1 MDVIYGL
8 IPMMLIFGFLVV
20 VVFIWMAKS
29 GQFDD
34 MDGAA
39 NRIFMEDEYPEQR
52 TSANSS
58 NSLNSSNDS
67 SAIESVDETSLSQ
80 EKTR

>member
-1 MDVIYGL
+1 MDVIYAL

-39 NRIFMEDEYPEQR
+39 NRIFMDDEYPEDTKDR
-52 TSANSS
+52 ADSTS
-58 NSLNSSNDS
+58 DS
-67 SAIESVDETSLSQ
+67 KQDAKASTKVQSHETQ
-80 EKTR
+80 DTK

>member
-1 MDVIYGL
+1 MDVIYAL

-39 NRIFMEDEYPEQR
+39 NRIFMDDEYPEDIRSQQSQSKDQQD
-52 TSANSS
+52 TV
-58 NSLNSSNDS
+58 
-67 SAIESVDETSLSQ
+67 EDEAVQQKNKS
-80 EKTR
+80 E